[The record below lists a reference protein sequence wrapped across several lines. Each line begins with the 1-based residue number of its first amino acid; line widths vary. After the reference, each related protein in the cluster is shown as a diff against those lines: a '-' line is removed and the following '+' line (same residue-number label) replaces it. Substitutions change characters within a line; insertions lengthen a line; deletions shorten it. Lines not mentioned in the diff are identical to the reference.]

1 MPSVSADS
9 ANYTVDACDGDDK
22 WKTTLFLGAPSPKGF
37 FVGINTWTSDQYM
50 SYGKGHLLKTMIP
63 SLVFTGLAVVSVLLF
78 FAWRFMRCCCVSCC
92 MIQSCRRRRSQWN
105 PKLVLTR
112 RWAVANKVLAVLITA
127 AALAMSIYG
136 MVSDNPKLISQV
148 WPVVN
153 TTLIYTARVTTNM
166 DSLVGNVQAIG
177 PAIDVVV
184 MVANRDV
191 NPTAFSAQLTALGTL
206 LDKPA
211 LNPAA
216 IVTGLNALV
225 TDQASLSAGLTGLSA
240 SFTDVT
246 NVALPALTTATST
259 LSASAGGKFGNWA
272 SSLNSVNSAMT
283 SMSPTNSPADA
294 NNLQAAMN
302 NAVLSGF
309 VADAASIAASLSAV
323 LTRQASYFSGI
334 SAQMV
339 AFKALASSTQN
350 NDIPPLSNGLSN
362 LDSLYNAN
370 NQNGAGTI
378 AAVIT
383 RLQYI
388 NVTVFVL
395 NPSFLAAYNQ
405 LQYLNLPHSSHSHS
419 TPLPLATGLF
429 RTARSSTLE
438 PTRPTC
444 LPSPSPRAPI
454 SLSCGFPQS
463 VSTNLVTLFAATP
476 NPAALVTGL
485 AALSSALNL
494 PASYDNLKAG
504 LDNLQTVMN
513 NISPSDLNT
522 MVTADTRAQ
531 SSFTNLA
538 SPYSTTQTLLTAY
551 LANTASNAAYNALYA
566 SVNTNT
572 GYSQQ
577 FVAAAA
583 TACTLSA
590 GETTSFSNIAG
601 QMAALSAGLGTF
613 PTSDAS
619 NTRNAVA
626 SIQATL
632 AASVPAN
639 LPTYVTLATSAQA
652 GYNALPSPKSSAL
665 TASKNTLAII
675 ANDLVTQP
683 AAAKA
688 QASSAAATISSA
700 EVSVKANF
708 VAKVNNI
715 QDTYTPKTK
724 QYDQYKHA
732 AVLAVYGLGIL
743 CALLLLT
750 FVLTNCAFGTGL
762 LIFVMLLVCVLFFLL
777 SIIVGAVLVAGQ
789 DGCYAAENITT
800 SIIPDKFQPLAQY
813 YYFSTS
819 GVSVKAV
826 LNSSGLVDL
835 YSLSA
840 QLSSA
845 QAQITTAITS
855 NFSLVQPAV
864 SPVGDLQA
872 SETHTLGINVI
883 ASLTASILGTFG
895 ATVELLDQSQVLPVY
910 IAAKGYVCCTAMNDF
925 SYLWTGLTFTAWLFM
940 ILSWCCM
947 VYLHRLDKLP
957 QSGCCGCR
965 SMVRPAQLGP
975 GGRGQGSVHGGRPY
989 PIAAARGPG
998 KGHRNAAATHGAV
1011 PHHPSD
1017 QPPLCVRSPPVHPQP
1032 RTTCTPTPQR
1042 PPCPSRT
1049 RSPTTTPTCR
1059 PPPTAAMKGGSYH
1072 PPAPGSGY
1080 PQQQQQQPGS
1090 AAHALYPPVP
1100 QREPVPSRSASYKP
1114 YP

>member
-92 MIQSCRRRRSQWN
+92 MIQSCRHRRSQWN

-225 TDQASLSAGLTGLSA
+225 TDQASL
-240 SFTDVT
+240 FTDVT

-259 LSASAGGKFGNWA
+259 LSASAGAKFSNWA

-283 SMSPTNSPADA
+283 GMSPSNTPADA
-294 NNLQAAMN
+294 NNLQTAMN
-302 NAVLSGF
+302 NAVLPGF
-309 VADAASIAASLSAV
+309 VADAASIATSLSAV

-339 AFKALASSTQN
+339 TFKALASSTQN

-362 LDSLYNAN
+362 LDSLYNVN

-395 NPSFLAAYNQ
+395 NPSLLAAYNQ
-405 LQYLNLPHSSHSHS
+405 LQS
-419 TPLPLATGLF
+419 
-429 RTARSSTLE
+429 
-438 PTRPTC
+438 
-444 LPSPSPRAPI
+444 I
-454 SLSCGFPQS
+454 
-463 VSTNLVTLFAATP
+463 STNLVTLFAATP

-494 PASYDNLKAG
+494 PASYNNLKTG

-531 SSFTNLA
+531 TSFTNLA

-590 GETTSFSNIAG
+590 GETTSFSNIAS

-613 PTSDAS
+613 PSSDAS
-619 NTRNAVA
+619 NTKNAVA

-800 SIIPDKFQPLAQY
+800 SIIPDKFQPLAHECGVPLLPSLTFTDARTHAPSPPYPSMPPLRY

-975 GGRGQGSVHGGRPY
+975 GGGDKGLYMEDGRTPSQQHGV
-989 PIAAARGPG
+989 PG
-998 KGHRNAAATHGAV
+998 KAIAMPPPHTAAYDMHS
-1011 PHHPSD
+1011 HPSA
-1017 QPPLCVRSPPVHPQP
+1017 PAMPQQDAVAYHDP
-1032 RTTCTPTPQR
+1032 YMQA
-1042 PPCPSRT
+1042 
-1049 RSPTTTPTCR
+1049 
-1059 PPPTAAMKGGSYH
+1059 PPTAAMKGGSYH